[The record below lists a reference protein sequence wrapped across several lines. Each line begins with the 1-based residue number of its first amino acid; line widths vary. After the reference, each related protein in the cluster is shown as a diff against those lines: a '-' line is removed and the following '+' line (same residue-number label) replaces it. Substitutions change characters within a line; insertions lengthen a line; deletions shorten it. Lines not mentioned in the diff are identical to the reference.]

1 MPQRTDAA
9 SAILTA
15 KLVVWRVWRREVV
28 LVGGAAGFSAALDS
42 RQAAA
47 KRADRDRRATHAPQ
61 CSPSEDGLFFAD
73 GVSLQCQCAI
83 DAAGNLIR
91 ECTMM
96 SLLNGT
102 ARVCSNGG
110 TRTWSAKREP
120 AAALAARFRCV
131 ESARC
136 AVAVPRDGWW
146 RSSGDAQQDAPT
158 SRRSH
163 TI

>member
-1 MPQRTDAA
+1 MPQRTDAE

-15 KLVVWRVWRREVV
+15 KLFVWRVWRREVV

-61 CSPSEDGLFFAD
+61 CSPFEDGLFFAD
-73 GVSLQCQCAI
+73 GVSVQSQCAI
-83 DAAGNLIR
+83 DAAGQLILQR
-91 ECTMM
+91 AMM
-96 SLLNGT
+96 SLLDGT
-102 ARVCSNGG
+102 ARICSNGG
-110 TRTWSAKREP
+110 TRNASAREAP

-131 ESARC
+131 ENARC
-136 AVAVPRDGWW
+136 TVAVPRDGWW
-146 RSSGDAQQDAPT
+146 RSSGDAEQNAPT

>member
-1 MPQRTDAA
+1 MPQRTDAE

-15 KLVVWRVWRREVV
+15 MLAVWRVWRREVV

-61 CSPSEDGLFFAD
+61 YSPFEDGLFFVD

-83 DAAGNLIR
+83 DAAGKMIR

-96 SLLNGT
+96 SLLDGT

-110 TRTWSAKREP
+110 TRMGSCKKRTCCSAHGQIQMRGKRT
-120 AAALAARFRCV
+120 LCC
-131 ESARC
+131 RC
-136 AVAVPRDGWW
+136 A
-146 RSSGDAQQDAPT
+146 
-158 SRRSH
+158 
-163 TI
+163 